1 MLIKIG
7 LVAMT
12 ALALLLGYA
21 ATRPDVFRVQRV
33 IDIKAPPEKIFP
45 LVNDLRAF
53 NRWSPYIQK
62 DPAVHLAYRGAATG
76 PGSGYDFAGNKDV
89 GKGQLDITHATAPTS
104 VTLQLHMIEPFEG
117 RNTVEFTLVPRGD
130 VTQVTW
136 AMHGPS
142 PYISKL
148 VGVFIDM
155 DQMIGKDF
163 ATGLANLK
171 SLAERG

>member
-21 ATRPDVFRVQRV
+21 ATRPDVFRVQRS
-33 IDIKAPPEKIFP
+33 IDIQAPPEKIHA
-45 LVNDLRAF
+45 LINDLRAF
-53 NRWSPYIQK
+53 NRWSPYIKK
-62 DPAVHLAYRGAATG
+62 DPAVHLAYRGPATG

-104 VTLQLHMIEPFEG
+104 VTMQLHMIEPFEG
-117 RNTVEFTLVPRGD
+117 RNTVEFTLKPQGNTTNV
-130 VTQVTW
+130 VW

-142 PYISKL
+142 PYLSKL
-148 VGVFIDM
+148 VGVFLNVDN
-155 DQMIGKDF
+155 MIGKDF
-163 ATGLANLK
+163 AAGLSNLK
-171 SLAERG
+171 TLAERS